1 MSNEVKLQEGHPIDE
16 NLRPI
21 KVGGESSALEI
32 SKDDVRVKNLF
43 VSGDTTGVSASDDTK
58 LPLAGGTMT
67 GDIACASDLALDVE
81 GDIVLDANDGDIKL
95 KDNGV
100 EFARFTSLNSM
111 FILYENA
118 GASDDDY
125 FRIRCLE
132 NGETQ
137 IATVDNASDGA
148 DLNISVD
155 GDITLNSKTGKFI
168 AQNDST
174 EYSVAGSSYAGMILG
189 YRCIGEDATPVTYT
203 LTTSMVTIH
212 ADATV
217 RFVAPPSGK
226 VEVNFQ
232 AHYYGGNGATVTLGI
247 SDNATYSALSAP
259 SAQYEKVSFDVSRF
273 DDAILNQNWVITGLT
288 AGTAYNYWIGAKT
301 SSTSGTPTIK
311 YGGDSAGENVPLIIK
326 VTALPEASTHFAE
339 YA

>member
-137 IATVDNASDGA
+137 IATVDNASYGA

-155 GDITLNSKTGKFI
+155 GDITLNSKTG
-168 AQNDST
+168 
-174 EYSVAGSSYAGMILG
+174 
-189 YRCIGEDATPVTYT
+189 
-203 LTTSMVTIH
+203 
-212 ADATV
+212 
-217 RFVAPPSGK
+217 
-226 VEVNFQ
+226 
-232 AHYYGGNGATVTLGI
+232 
-247 SDNATYSALSAP
+247 
-259 SAQYEKVSFDVSRF
+259 
-273 DDAILNQNWVITGLT
+273 
-288 AGTAYNYWIGAKT
+288 
-301 SSTSGTPTIK
+301 
-311 YGGDSAGENVPLIIK
+311 
-326 VTALPEASTHFAE
+326 
-339 YA
+339 